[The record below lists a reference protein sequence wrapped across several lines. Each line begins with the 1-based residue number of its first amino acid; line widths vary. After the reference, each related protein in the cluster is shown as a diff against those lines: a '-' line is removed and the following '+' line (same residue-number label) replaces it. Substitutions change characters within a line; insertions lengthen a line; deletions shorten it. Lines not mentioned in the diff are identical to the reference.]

1 MRRALSW
8 PSPLFRQAAAPLPE
22 PRQRKLGA
30 LIDDVRFV
38 REGVQSPVAGGGGG
52 GSRGVNMGAAQPKS
66 MSFTTSTEYVLKD
79 ISYAE
84 DGVT

>member
-1 MRRALSW
+1 
-8 PSPLFRQAAAPLPE
+8 
-22 PRQRKLGA
+22 
-30 LIDDVRFV
+30 
-38 REGVQSPVAGGGGG
+38 
-52 GSRGVNMGAAQPKS
+52 MGAAQPKS